1 LNHHYRIVWS
11 QVLNAWVAVSEI
23 ARGQGKSKTTRTHV
37 VNVLTSIGLLV
48 FPMTSSALDL
58 PSGAKVTAGAATVQ
72 TTPNAG
78 LQINQSTPRAVIRWN
93 DFSVGQGKQ
102 VTFAQPNA
110 GAATLNVVT
119 GNNSSV
125 IAGTLKANGAVYLIN
140 QNGIAITPTG
150 LVDTRAGFI
159 ASTLRMDENAFMEGK
174 NVFSGQ
180 GGSVVNR
187 GQILVGPGGTVGL
200 LGSTVANEGL
210 ISVPLGKV
218 VLASGEAATLDL
230 SGDGFLQ
237 LMLPSSALAGDGQAL
252 VSNSGVIQA
261 DGGLVVLTAA
271 TVRQALREAVNM
283 SGNISAR
290 TVSGQNGAIV
300 LEGGA
305 GGNVRVAGSL
315 ATDGEA
321 TGGRIDVTGASVA
334 LEGATLSATGSE
346 RGGLVR
352 VGGAFQGGREQ
363 PADSAD
369 AALFAGRFGS
379 VPVIASAT
387 TTTVDAAST
396 INVSATGSAG
406 TGGTA
411 IVWSDS
417 TTVMQ
422 GAIAARGAASGGA
435 VEVSAK
441 STIQS
446 IDLKRIVL
454 GRGGTL
460 LLDPQDI
467 VIDRTGTDAAANTSY
482 ATPGTITHLLEAD
495 ITALLST
502 GANVSLQASQD
513 ISWLDNFSFVT
524 RTPTAPGG
532 DLNLTAGRSVTLSG
546 IFHTADGNWTIV
558 ANDTAAHGVVDAERG
573 TGAAEIDLRNANFIN
588 NNGNLSLTLADGAGN
603 THHEADRITL
613 GRFNGNGLTATIAS
627 TATPA
632 YGATRILLTDD
643 INVSGAISLTGDLQ
657 VSPMGPVLSLSGQS
671 VTWNDEKTGGTL
683 FGEGAIKFIE
693 NGVIT
698 RIGQLGY
705 GDAAR
710 VELSSQPELTRVYG
724 DDDPGLS
731 DLAAP
736 MLQVAAHSGT
746 AIDGDALSGI
756 LAAGSVSASGPG
768 VFAGVGSNSVTVSAT
783 ASAAFAPGLYESYF
797 VDLTAVS
804 VPLSITPRTVTA
816 IATNGAYTYGSPDA
830 IASLSGLVNGDALA
844 PVATLNGVA
853 NVEMGSNGAGFGFDP
868 RVQAGVSSFN
878 LTGLAGAQAGNYLLD
893 TGTGNLAGAL
903 NIAPKAISYVVGNG
917 GQVYGSTGTMP
928 VAAISGVLS
937 GDTVTPIVALLNA
950 GQAVGLDARTPAAT
964 YDADVVSLAGTDADN
979 YILATSGNGA
989 GRYTVNPK
997 IITVDYAATAIT
1009 STYGDMADLAP
1020 GVSLIGVLA
1029 GDAVT
1034 PDLGNYWLD
1043 YRTPAG
1049 DYTWTISGLQGSSS
1063 GNYVVHGTT
1072 DSGRLTIN
1080 KRTISYFGGEISQV
1094 YGQAT
1099 LPSPFY
1105 LGVLPADLAGVT
1117 APQVISYPSS
1127 YASSGSGTLPVGSY
1141 QVDLGDLTGGSAGNY
1156 VLDRAASTPQRV
1168 TVTPKPVGVSTF
1180 DDMFSTYGTP
1190 ANLAGAVIGLSGI
1203 ESGDAVT
1210 GQAHAFN
1217 WFDLS
1222 EVNSRS
1228 NVGTYALGLQG
1239 LNGADAANY
1248 MVQDSHQRL
1257 ASLIVNPKEVSV
1269 TFGNPSRSFVYGE
1282 AVNLN
1287 PTIDDVLSGDD
1298 VNAMLTTTT
1307 SSNQVATASILNT
1320 GEYRTGAT
1328 ALEGS
1333 GAGNYRLINNTP
1345 TLFRIT
1351 PRPLAYT
1358 MPEITTIY
1366 GSPVPD
1372 NRGGIAFSNL
1382 VGQDEVGV
1390 ASIGF
1395 DAVNSASLS
1404 GYFPGNTV
1412 MSDRSPA
1419 GYYMMSVTGL
1429 SGAAAANYMLAPP
1442 SASSVSSLLTIL
1454 PKTISASSGIVNSVY
1469 GSPITLGLST
1479 LDGVLPGDTVNVG
1492 PTTLADGSLPNYLTN
1507 AGNYSLRSQIWGAH
1521 AANYTVQNNG
1531 LLSIAPKDVV
1541 PTFVIAWN
1549 GQAQPQFGSAPVYG
1563 TYYRPTG
1570 TMSPS
1575 DWTSYGIQASV
1586 VLNGV
1591 IHGQE
1596 VSQTVLTAPDIPFS
1610 SSGAYRVGTYEWQLS
1625 AQLTGTD
1632 ASNYRLAANS
1642 PTVKSWSIVPKP
1654 VSSRAKVMDGAQEVG
1669 SAVYGNTAGLNLVA
1683 EGAPD
1688 IVSTPFGRDD
1698 AVLSPFFGAPGMD
1711 IQQRYGV
1718 GTYQTGVYLSG
1729 ADGANYTQPIN
1740 LQDRFDITPRPLSI
1754 GISNSGPLVYGVEE
1768 LPWTYTGLLPGD
1780 QVQAVSY
1787 VCGSTLGG
1795 QYNCGTT
1802 ANASARLP
1810 FRTSAGHYTATVTD
1824 LSGVEGGQ
1832 DARNYTW
1839 EIADE
1844 SRSGHNQIDFFI
1856 GPRQLTWREGAGA
1869 LAMTYGDTMPTIREN
1884 QLSGLL
1890 LGANYKGDFTNTP
1903 IDVEKGQPTSPT
1915 ANARLNVGDYGF
1927 SGMSA
1932 DSNYLMPSGMLTV
1945 APKPLVYAITD
1956 VSGQY
1961 GNYKDCATPGCA
1973 PWVAGIDLG
1982 QIIVPGAF
1990 VGDQLGGTI
1999 GLLDTTGKMV
2009 LLDEKTPVG
2018 NYFQVL
2024 TSLTGASAPN
2034 YVVAY
2039 SGSAPGVLSIT
2050 PMWLSYTTS
2059 SAVFVGNS
2067 EFGLVGKPG
2076 VATVRGPNGT
2086 PINGDDV
2093 KGSVA
2098 MMAPNGRFV
2107 EDATAE
2113 FQNLSLGRYTFPVV
2127 GLSGEDAGN
2136 YRILPNEYSSATAYG
2151 KNEIGTLV
2159 VFPDTTLNLLSTSAY
2174 AASGASTANTRLAAA
2189 LPVYMPDPINT
2200 GITVVDQN
2208 GTAGGAVQSIAST
2221 ATGVLSDLRGS
2232 EQVAVNTTANT
2243 QTELGNAELSAQA
2256 TAGASALAQ
2265 YGLTGINLVASANAG
2280 ATVRVDFGPGYST
2293 AQASTQALVSAKLNP
2308 TGLTVIANAGA
2319 SAQAEVGYAS
2329 STDAGRVTL
2338 GTTATA
2344 NAGAS
2349 GTAKAGYSNGSVG
2362 FTKSGSVGASV
2373 SVGGTAGLSGDV
2385 GSVEATAAVTSPGS
2399 FGGSGGGNVGYSEGK
2414 LKVSFEFGADLGIG
2428 GFKLKMDTAI
2438 DVGSVKDF
2446 LTGDLADAATDI
2458 GNAIGCGIGVGGCPS
2473 RPPPPSRGE
2482 IYVSKT
2488 KAIALLG
2495 PVAKYAFLM
2504 SNSKWRD
2511 DLDIGTGY
2519 SDMQLEGHEKFI
2531 KDFDGMRVRTEYL
2544 RNLQA
2549 EKQRGF
2555 LQLLATSPSEAI
2567 ALSRTDLL
2575 DPDMKDNI
2583 QYQRTLISLKED
2595 AIRLNIGIAFE
2606 NGQFIFRDVKPM

>member
-48 FPMTSSALDL
+48 LPMTSSALDL

-72 TTPNAG
+72 TTPNVG
-78 LQINQSTPRAVIRWN
+78 LQINQSTPRAVIRWS

-125 IAGTLKANGAVYLIN
+125 IAGTLKANGSVYLIN

-187 GQILVGPGGTVGL
+187 GQIFIGPGGTVGL

-237 LMLPSSALAGDGQAL
+237 LMLPSSAVAGDGQAL
-252 VSNSGVIQA
+252 VSNSGVIHA

-290 TVSGQNGAIV
+290 SVSGQNGAIV

-305 GGNVRVAGSL
+305 GGNVRVSGSL
-315 ATDGEA
+315 TTDGEA
-321 TGGRIDVTGASVA
+321 TGGRIDVTGASVE
-334 LEGATLSATGSE
+334 LEGATLSTTGSE

-379 VPVIASAT
+379 VPVIANAT

-446 IDLKRIVL
+446 IDLKRIDL

-467 VIDRTGTDAAANTSY
+467 VIDRTGTDTAANTSY
-482 ATPGTITHLLEAD
+482 ATPGAITHLLEAD

-502 GANVSLQASQD
+502 GANVRLQASQD

-524 RTPTAPGG
+524 RTQTAPGG
-532 DLNLTAGRSVTLSG
+532 DLHLTAGRSVTLSG

-573 TGAAEIDLRNANFIN
+573 AGAAEIDLRNANFIN
-588 NNGNLSLTLADGAGN
+588 SNGNLSLTLADGAGN

-643 INVSGAISLTGDLQ
+643 IHVNGAINLSGNLQ
-657 VSPMGPVLSLSGQS
+657 VSPMSPQVSLSGLS
-671 VTWNDEKTGGTL
+671 VAWLDEKTGSTIR
-683 FGEGAIKFIE
+683 GEGAIKFVE

-710 VELSSQPELTRVYG
+710 VELNSQPELTRVYG
-724 DDDPGLS
+724 DGDPGLS

-783 ASAAFAPGLYESYF
+783 ASAAFAPGHYESYF

-816 IATNGAYTYGSPDA
+816 SASNGAYTYGSPDA
-830 IASLSGLVNGDALA
+830 VASLSGLVNGDALA
-844 PVATLNGVA
+844 PVATLNGAAHV
-853 NVEMGSNGAGFGFDP
+853 VMDGNGAGFGFDA

-937 GDTVTPIVALLNA
+937 GDTVTPIVALSNA
-950 GQAVGLDARTPAAT
+950 GQSVGLDARMPAAI

-997 IITVDYAATAIT
+997 VITVDYAASAIT

-1020 GVSLIGVLA
+1020 GVSLSGVLA
-1029 GDAVT
+1029 GDAVAS
-1034 PDLGNYWLD
+1034 DLGNNWLNH
-1043 YRTPAG
+1043 RTPAG
-1049 DYTWTISGLQGSSS
+1049 SYTWTISGLLGSSS
-1063 GNYVVHGTT
+1063 GNYVVQGTT
-1072 DSGRLTIN
+1072 DHGWLTIN
-1080 KRTISYFGGEISQV
+1080 KRPFSYVGNELSQV
-1094 YGQAT
+1094 YGQT
-1099 LPSPFY
+1099 SLPSPY
-1105 LGVLPADLAGVT
+1105 LIGVLNEDLTTFGVT
-1117 APQVISYPSS
+1117 APQVIGYPSS
-1127 YASSGSGTLPVGSY
+1127 YAPSGSGRLPVGRY
-1141 QVDLGDLTGGSAGNY
+1141 QVDFGDFTGHAMDNY
-1156 VLDRAASTPQRV
+1156 VLDRAASTPRRV
-1168 TVTPKPVGVSTF
+1168 TVTPKPVGVSHFF
-1180 DDMFSTYGTP
+1180 DAYSTYGPP
-1190 ANLAGAVIGLSGI
+1190 AALQNAEFGLSGI
-1203 ESGDAVT
+1203 EGGDSVT

-1217 WFDLS
+1217 PSNLS
-1222 EVNSRS
+1222 EVNARS
-1228 NVGTYALGLQG
+1228 DVGTYALGLQG

-1257 ASLIVNPKEVSV
+1257 ASLIVNPKAVSV
-1269 TFGNPSRSFVYGE
+1269 TFGNPSRSFVYGDT
-1282 AVNLN
+1282 VNLN
-1287 PTIDDVLSGDD
+1287 PMIDGMLSGD
-1298 VNAMLTTTT
+1298 NLSALINTTTA
-1307 SSNQVATASILNT
+1307 SNQIVTDSILNAGDYT
-1320 GEYRTGAT
+1320 SRAT
-1328 ALEGS
+1328 ALDGS
-1333 GAGNYRLINNTP
+1333 SAGNYRLVNNGP
-1345 TLFRIT
+1345 EAFRIT
-1351 PRPLAYT
+1351 PRPLVYT
-1358 MPEITTIY
+1358 MSAITTTY
-1366 GSPVPD
+1366 GDTVPD

-1382 VGQDEVGV
+1382 VGQDDVGV

-1412 MSDRSPA
+1412 MLDRSPA

-1454 PKTISASSGIVNSVY
+1454 PKTINANSGIVNSVY
-1469 GSPITLGLST
+1469 GTPITLGLST

-1492 PTTLADGSLPNYLTN
+1492 PTTLADGTLPNYLTN
-1507 AGNYSLRSQIWGAH
+1507 AGNYPLRTSQIWGAH
-1521 AANYTVQNNG
+1521 AANYTVQDNG
-1531 LLSIAPKDVV
+1531 LLLIAPKDVD
-1541 PTFVIAWN
+1541 PTFVLTWN
-1549 GQAQPQFGSAPVYG
+1549 GQAQPQFGSSPIYG

-1570 TMSPS
+1570 AMSPS
-1575 DWTSYGIQASV
+1575 DWASYGIQASV

-1591 IHGQE
+1591 IPGQD
-1596 VSQTVLTAPDIPFS
+1596 VSQKVLTTPDIPFS
-1610 SSGAYRVGTYEWQLS
+1610 SSGAYRVGTYEWQLG

-1632 ASNYRLAANS
+1632 ASNYRLSANS
-1642 PTVKSWSIVPKP
+1642 PTVGSWSIVPKP
-1654 VSSRAKVMDGAQEVG
+1654 ISSRARVMDGTREVG

-1683 EGAPD
+1683 AGDPD

-1698 AVLSPFFGAPGMD
+1698 AVLSPFFGVPGMD
-1711 IQQRYGV
+1711 IQQRHGV
-1718 GTYQTGVYLSG
+1718 GTYKAGVYLTG
-1729 ADGANYTQPIN
+1729 TDAGNYTQQID
-1740 LQDRFDITPRPLSI
+1740 LLGRFDITPRPLSI
-1754 GISNSGPLVYGVEE
+1754 GISTSSPLVYGVEE

-1780 QVQAVSY
+1780 QVQAMSY

-1795 QYNCGTT
+1795 QYNCGTS
-1802 ANASARLP
+1802 ANASALLP
-1810 FRTSAGHYTATVTD
+1810 FRTSAGYYTATVTA

-1839 EIADE
+1839 EMAEE
-1844 SRSGHNQIDFFI
+1844 SKSGRNQINFAI
-1856 GPRQLTWREGAGA
+1856 GPRQLTWNPGAGTW
-1869 LAMTYGDTMPTIREN
+1869 AMTYGDTLPTIRED

-1890 LGANYKGDFTNTP
+1890 LGANYKGDFTATP
-1903 IDVEKGQPTSPT
+1903 IDVSEGGQPVKLG
-1915 ANARLNVGDYGF
+1915 ANGRLNVGDYGF
-1927 SGMSA
+1927 SAVSA
-1932 DSNYLMPSGMLTV
+1932 DSNYLMPSGTLKV
-1945 APKPLVYAITD
+1945 APKPLVYAIGNVT
-1956 VSGQY
+1956 GQY
-1961 GNYKDCATPGCA
+1961 GNYKACETNTCDPWSPG
-1973 PWVAGIDLG
+1973 IELG
-1982 QIIVPGAF
+1982 QVVVPGALQ
-1990 VGDQLGGTI
+1990 GDELSATI
-1999 GLLDTTGKMV
+1999 GLVDFNGTQGTLSAQ
-2009 LLDEKTPVG
+2009 TPVG
-2018 NYFQVL
+2018 AYFQVV
-2024 TSLTGASAPN
+2024 TGLTGASASN
-2034 YVVAY
+2034 YVIAET
-2039 SGSAPGVLSIT
+2039 GSKPGLLTIT
-2050 PMWLSYTTS
+2050 PMWLSYSTS
-2059 SAVFVGNS
+2059 SAIFVGS
-2067 EFGLVGKPG
+2067 QQTGRAGFGLVGTPG
-2076 VATVRGPNGT
+2076 VATLRGPNGT

-2093 KGSVA
+2093 QAQVLMYAANGTLIQDVA
-2098 MMAPNGRFV
+2098 N
-2107 EDATAE
+2107 E
-2113 FQNLSLGRYTFPVV
+2113 FQNLSSPRYTFPVAGLV
-2127 GLSGEDAGN
+2127 GQDAGN
-2136 YRILPNEYSSATAYG
+2136 YRILPDTHSSPSNYG
-2151 KNEIGTLV
+2151 KNDIGTLDVFASSTLGLLLTGEQTEPLHQWGVFNQIPALPTYTSNLELAVSNQTQNASGTSASITSSLPSTRAEENVTFGV
-2159 VFPDTTLNLLSTSAY
+2159 VLQTSLGDAELSTK
-2174 AASGASTANTRLAAA
+2174 ASGA
-2189 LPVYMPDPINT
+2189 
-2200 GITVVDQN
+2200 
-2208 GTAGGAVQSIAST
+2208 
-2221 ATGVLSDLRGS
+2221 
-2232 EQVAVNTTANT
+2232 
-2243 QTELGNAELSAQA
+2243 
-2256 TAGASALAQ
+2256 ASALAQ
-2265 YGLTGINLVASANAG
+2265 FGISGVKAVAQANG
-2280 ATVRVDFGPGYST
+2280 KVEVKMEFGPGYIDSALT
-2293 AQASTQALVSAKLNP
+2293 AQALLSASLGKDGITTIAQAGV
-2308 TGLTVIANAGA
+2308 GANATVGVSQSTAAGTVAASARTEVYARAEGQANFSYKDGKIVSSTGGYAGGGA
-2319 SAQAEVGYAS
+2319 S
-2329 STDAGRVTL
+2329 
-2338 GTTATA
+2338 
-2344 NAGAS
+2344 AS
-2349 GTAKAGYSNGSVG
+2349 GTAGVSGEHGAAKA
-2362 FTKSGSVGASV
+2362 TASV
-2373 SVGGTAGLSGDV
+2373 V
-2385 GSVEATAAVTSPGS
+2385 SPGS
-2399 FGGSGGGNVGYSEGK
+2399 FGGQGGASAGFSDNTLS
-2414 LKVSFEFGADLGIG
+2414 LSLTAGASL
-2428 GFKLKMDTAI
+2428 
-2438 DVGSVKDF
+2438 
-2446 LTGDLADAATDI
+2446 
-2458 GNAIGCGIGVGGCPS
+2458 GVGGFVLKLDVDINVAPVTDYFTGSFAQVWSDIAKTTYCALPGS
-2473 RPPPPSRGE
+2473 NCSSGPPPPTPSQIEDARYKY
-2482 IYVSKT
+2482 IDS
-2488 KAIALLG
+2488 LG
-2495 PVAKYAFLM
+2495 PVEKYAFL
-2504 SNSKWRD
+2504 STNKDWQTSVQNTWVQQRKFFEYQRALID
-2511 DLDIGTGY
+2511 FNGLLDRVN
-2519 SDMQLEGHEKFI
+2519 QLQKKQKSMHDEF
-2531 KDFDGMRVRTEYL
+2531 MYL
-2544 RNLQA
+2544 LKA
-2549 EKQRGF
+2549 D
-2555 LQLLATSPSEAI
+2555 PSRAI
-2567 ALSRTDLL
+2567 ALQHSGYFDFDRLYLAQSELKYVL
-2575 DPDMKDNI
+2575 DAYKIGMVWKDGVLGLQDMKP
-2583 QYQRTLISLKED
+2583 
-2595 AIRLNIGIAFE
+2595 
-2606 NGQFIFRDVKPM
+2606 VKP